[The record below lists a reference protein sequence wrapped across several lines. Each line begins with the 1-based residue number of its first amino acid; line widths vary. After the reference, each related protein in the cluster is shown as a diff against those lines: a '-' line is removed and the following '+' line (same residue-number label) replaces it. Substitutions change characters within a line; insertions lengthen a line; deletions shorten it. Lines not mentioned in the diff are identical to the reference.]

1 MYGTSATMSSFPSP
15 LKSLAATELCV
26 PKIPSVQVRVATP
39 GYRCRAFVARKRHES
54 SHGEAVLTA

>member
-1 MYGTSATMSSFPSP
+1 VSTWNRSQAMIPSA
-15 LKSLAATELCV
+15 LCV
-26 PKIPSVQVRVATP
+26 PKVPSVQVRLATP